1 MPTETPQPRLPLE
14 PEEYPLYRPPR
25 RVGCSGLTIVTL
37 VLALAFAF
45 LIWRVTPPMAKAIT
59 DIPKGLLNINDPT
72 PETTPGTGVFATQ
85 TAVAEV
91 VPTAPAAP
99 TALPTPFVEYVQVA
113 NAGGQSVPMRNTAR
127 QTGNR
132 IVVSVGEGAK
142 LKIIGPDEP
151 DPNKAVGVW
160 RHVQLLPPD
169 GRSGYILAKYL
180 IPTTG
185 P

>member
-1 MPTETPQPRLPLE
+1 MPIETPQPRLPLE

-37 VLALAFAF
+37 VLALAFAL

-59 DIPKGLLNINDPT
+59 DFPKAILNINDPT

-85 TAVAEV
+85 TAVAV
-91 VPTAPAAP
+91 VAPTAAP
-99 TALPTPFVEYVQVA
+99 TAPPTPVIEYVQVA
-113 NAGGQSVPMRNTAR
+113 NAGGQSVSMRNDAR
-127 QTGNR
+127 QSGSR
-132 IVVSVGEGAK
+132 QVVAVGEGAK
-142 LKIIGPDEP
+142 LQIIGPDVP

-169 GRSGYILAKYL
+169 ARSGYILAKYL
-180 IPTTG
+180 IPATG

>member
-1 MPTETPQPRLPLE
+1 MPIETPQPRLPLE

-37 VLALAFAF
+37 VLALAFA
-45 LIWRVTPPMAKAIT
+45 LLLWRVTPPMAKAIT
-59 DIPKGLLNINDPT
+59 DFPKAILNIDDPT
-72 PETTPGTGVFATQ
+72 PETTPGTGAFATQ
-85 TAVAEV
+85 TAFAEV
-91 VPTAPAAP
+91 PTAAP
-99 TALPTPFVEYVQVA
+99 TAPPTPVIEYVQVA
-113 NAGGQSVPMRNTAR
+113 NAGGQSVSMRNDAR
-127 QTGNR
+127 QSGSR
-132 IVVSVGEGAK
+132 QIVAVGEGAK
-142 LKIIGPDEP
+142 LKIIGPDVP

-169 GRSGYILAKYL
+169 ARSGYILAKFL